1 MVSALLKK
9 EQNMFA
15 DLIDK
20 IIDEY
25 KADPRNKICID
36 EDTLLAS
43 AMEETGSEITLEKLR
58 SVISEFLS
66 GEIDVDDYP
75 IYDGAVYACS
85 VASNNCFGNPEEHED
100 DDDYSVDYEV
110 DWIENDD
117 GSFVAEIRPS

>member
-1 MVSALLKK
+1 
-9 EQNMFA
+9 MFA

-25 KADPRNKICID
+25 KADPRNKIFID
-36 EDTLLAS
+36 ENTLLAS

-100 DDDYSVDYEV
+100 DDDYCVDYEV

>member
-1 MVSALLKK
+1 
-9 EQNMFA
+9 MFA

-25 KADPRNKICID
+25 KADPRNKIFID

-66 GEIDVDDYP
+66 GEID
-75 IYDGAVYACS
+75 
-85 VASNNCFGNPEEHED
+85 
-100 DDDYSVDYEV
+100 DDDYSIYESQY
-110 DWIENDD
+110 
-117 GSFVAEIRPS
+117 G